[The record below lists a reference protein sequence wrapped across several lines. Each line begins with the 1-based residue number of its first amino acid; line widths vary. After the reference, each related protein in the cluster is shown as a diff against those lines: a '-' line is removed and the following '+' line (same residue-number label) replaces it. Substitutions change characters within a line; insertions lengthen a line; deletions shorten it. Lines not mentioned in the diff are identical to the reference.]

1 MAQSLV
7 QRDYYTVR
15 QVTELIGMSESF
27 CYKLVQKLNKELE
40 NKGCITFPGRVPK
53 RYLQESLYC
62 GNEIDFENGGDEN
75 AI

>member
-53 RYLQESLYC
+53 RYLQERLYC
-62 GNEIDFENGGDEN
+62 GNEIDFENGGGKS